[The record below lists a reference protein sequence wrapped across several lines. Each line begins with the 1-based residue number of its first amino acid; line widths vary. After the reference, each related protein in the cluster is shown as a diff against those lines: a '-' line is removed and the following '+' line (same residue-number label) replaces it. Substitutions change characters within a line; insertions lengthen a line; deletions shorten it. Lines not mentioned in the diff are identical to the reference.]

1 MAENEKK
8 ISQEF
13 ITNVKKYLEIDDLL
27 KDIKEKTK
35 KLTTDKKNHEEFIL
49 DYLKSIDEKVIDVQ
63 DGKLRKNITKSQT
76 PLKKELIQ
84 KTLVN
89 IMGDNIKATEITDQ
103 ILKSRPVIE
112 RVTLKRTKNRI
123 KDAIDD
129 TKN

>member
-76 PLKKELIQ
+76 PLKKELI
-84 KTLVN
+84 TRMV
-89 IMGDNIKATEITDQ
+89 
-103 ILKSRPVIE
+103 R
-112 RVTLKRTKNRI
+112 
-123 KDAIDD
+123 
-129 TKN
+129 

>member
-1 MAENEKK
+1 
-8 ISQEF
+8 
-13 ITNVKKYLEIDDLL
+13 LEIDDLL

-112 RVTLKRTKNRI
+112 RVTLKRTKTRI
-123 KDAIDD
+123 K
-129 TKN
+129 KE